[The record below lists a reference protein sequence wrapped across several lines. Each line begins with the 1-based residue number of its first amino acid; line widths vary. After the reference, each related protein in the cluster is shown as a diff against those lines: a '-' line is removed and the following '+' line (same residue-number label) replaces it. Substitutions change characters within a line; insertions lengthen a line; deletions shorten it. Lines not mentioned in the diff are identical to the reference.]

1 MTRPQTLGELKESG
15 YKIIPVKEEVRK
27 NLLSKLKK
35 KERLFPGLVGY
46 DNTVIVA
53 LTNALLAKHNFILLG
68 LRGQAK
74 SRILRSLVDFL
85 DDYIPKVKD
94 CPLHDN
100 PFAPLC
106 KTCQRLLAGRGDD
119 LAVEWLHR
127 SHRYNEKLA
136 TPDVSIADLIGDVDP
151 IKAATHKLSLSD
163 EEVIHYG
170 IIPRSNRGI
179 FAINELPDLA
189 PRIQVGLLNLLEEGD
204 LQIRGF
210 PIRLPLDILI
220 AFSANPED
228 YTNRGNII
236 TPLKDRIDSQIL
248 THYPRTLQEAVQITE
263 QEAWKERDGNAKLHI
278 PHYIK
283 ELAEEIAF
291 VARESEFVYQNSGVS
306 ARLSIS
312 AMENLMSAME
322 KRSLVN
328 GEQVVYPRM
337 CDLYAVIPSITGKI
351 ELVYE
356 GEQEG
361 SHSVARRLIG
371 GAVRRTFEKVFP
383 KATSS
388 PPRGDLKKPEVDST
402 YKEIIDWFGKGNKL
416 EVSDD
421 MPWPEYCAALK
432 KVPRLHDLSRKH
444 MRSSDDHDIAL
455 GMELILEGLH
465 QNSLIAK
472 ENLDTKSS
480 YFDMLKVMFDQMKG
494 FYEI

>member
-1 MTRPQTLGELKESG
+1 MNRPQTLRGLKESG
-15 YKIIPVKEEVRK
+15 YSTIPVKEEIRR
-27 NLLSKLKK
+27 NLLAKLRK
-35 KERLFPGLVGY
+35 KEYLFPGLIGY

-53 LTNALLAKHNFILLG
+53 LTNALLARHNFILLG

-74 SRILRSLVDFL
+74 SRILRSLVHFL
-85 DDYIPKVKD
+85 DEYIPEVQD

-106 KTCQRLLAGRGDD
+106 KKCRKLLEERGDD
-119 LAVEWLHR
+119 LPVQWLHR
-127 SHRYNEKLA
+127 SLRYNEKLA

-163 EEVIHYG
+163 EEAIHYG

-210 PIRLPLDILI
+210 PVRLPLDIII

-248 THYPRTLQEAVQITE
+248 THYPQSINDAILITE
-263 QEAWKERDGNAKLHI
+263 QEAWKKRDGHAKLEV

-283 ELAEEIAF
+283 ELVEEIAF

-322 KRSLVN
+322 RRSLVSE
-328 GEQVVYPRM
+328 EQVVYPRM

-361 SHSVARRLIG
+361 AHSVARRLIG
-371 GAVRRTFEKVFP
+371 GAVRKTFERMFP
-383 KATSS
+383 KATQSS
-388 PPRGDLKKPEVDST
+388 PLGDLKKPEVDST
-402 YKEIIDWFGKGNKL
+402 YKDIIDWFGKGNKV

-421 MPWPEYCAALK
+421 IPWSDYYATLK

-444 MRSSDDHDIAL
+444 MRSDNDHDIAL

-472 ENLDTKSS
+472 ENLDAKSS

-494 FYEI
+494 FHEI